1 MATLK
6 SLTGSGWLK
15 DSDDNFTAINAE
27 LAYTSGY
34 HITPFVFDMAANDA
48 TSPTPVSN
56 KTVAAH
62 PLAVTIPDNAIVIG
76 GHVDVITAVT
86 SATQN
91 ATVAIHL
98 ANANDVF
105 TSTEGAEANLTLAAQ
120 LPMAA
125 LAAAPIKLAADK
137 AVTVTVGT
145 AALTAGK
152 LNGYIIWIEGA

>member
-1 MATLK
+1 MADIK

-15 DSDDNFTAINAE
+15 DADDNFQSLASLAGLHVTKFTFDAEADDNTAE
-27 LAYTSGY
+27 
-34 HITPFVFDMAANDA
+34 
-48 TSPTPVSN
+48 TPVSN

-62 PLAVTIPDNAIVIG
+62 PMAVSIPDNAIVIS

-86 SATQN
+86 SGGS
-91 ATVAIHL
+91 ATVAISL
-98 ANANDVF
+98 VADNDLL
-105 TSTEGAEANLTLAAQ
+105 TATELTGLTEGKQ

-125 LAAAPIKLAADK
+125 VKTAPIKLSAEK

-152 LNGYIIWIEGA
+152 FDGYIVWMEGA

>member
-1 MATLK
+1 MATIK

-15 DSDDNFTAINAE
+15 DADDNFQSLKS
-27 LAYTSGY
+27 LAGY
-34 HITPFVFDMAANDA
+34 HVTPFVFDTAVDDDAAEPA
-48 TSPTPVSN
+48 SN

-62 PLAVTIPDNAIVIG
+62 PLALTIPDNAIVIG

-86 SATQN
+86 SATTN
-91 ATVAIHL
+91 STIAIHL

-120 LPMAA
+120 IPMAA
-125 LAAAPIKLAADK
+125 LGAAPIKLAAAK
-137 AVTVTVGT
+137 SVTVTVGT

-152 LNGYIIWIEGA
+152 INGYIIWIEGA

>member
-1 MATLK
+1 MAEIK

-15 DSDDNFTAINAE
+15 DADDNFSAINAE
-27 LAYTSGY
+27 LAYSSGL
-34 HITPFVFDMAANDA
+34 HITKFTFDTAAKDA
-48 TSPTPVSN
+48 ASTPVSN

-62 PLAVTIPDNAIVIG
+62 PMAVSIPDNAIVIS

-86 SATQN
+86 SGGS
-91 ATVAIHL
+91 ATVAISL
-98 ANANDVF
+98 VADNDLL
-105 TSTEGAEANLTLAAQ
+105 TATELTGLTEGKQ

-125 LAAAPIKLAADK
+125 VKTAPIKLSAEK

-152 LNGYIIWIEGA
+152 FDGYIVWMEGA

>member
-1 MATLK
+1 MSEIK
-6 SLTGSGWLK
+6 SLTGAGWLK
-15 DSDDNFTAINAE
+15 DADDNFQSLKS
-27 LAYTSGY
+27 LAGL
-34 HITPFVFDMAANDA
+34 HVTPFVFDTAANDA

-86 SATQN
+86 SDSD
-91 ATVAIHL
+91 ATVAISL
-98 ANANDVF
+98 VAANDL
-105 TSTEGAEANLTLAAQ
+105 LTATGKASLAIKAQ

-125 LAAAPIKLAADK
+125 VIAQPIKLEEEK

-152 LNGYIIWIEGA
+152 INGYIIWMEGE

>member
-15 DSDDNFTAINAE
+15 DADDNFTAINAE
-27 LAYTSGY
+27 LAYTTGY
-34 HITPFVFDMAANDA
+34 HITPFVFDTAVNDA

-76 GHVDVITAVT
+76 GSIDVITAIT
-86 SATQN
+86 SDGS
-91 ATVAIHL
+91 ATVAISL
-98 ANANDVF
+98 VAANDL
-105 TSTEGAEANLTLAAQ
+105 LTATAKASLAIKAQ
-120 LPMAA
+120 LP
-125 LAAAPIKLAADK
+125 LAAVISQPIKLEAAK
-137 AVTVTVGT
+137 AVTVTVGA

-152 LNGYIIWIEGA
+152 INGYIIWIEGA

>member
-1 MATLK
+1 MATIK
-6 SLTGSGWLK
+6 SLTGAGWLK
-15 DSDDNFTAINAE
+15 DADDNFTAINAE

-34 HITPFVFDMAANDA
+34 HVTPFVFDTAANDA
-48 TSPTPVSN
+48 GGTPASN

-86 SATQN
+86 SATTN
-91 ATVAIHL
+91 STVAIHL

-120 LPMAA
+120 IPMAA
-125 LAAAPIKLAADK
+125 LAAAPIKLSAAK

-152 LNGYIIWIEGA
+152 INGYIIWMEGA

>member
-1 MATLK
+1 MATIK
-6 SLTGSGWLK
+6 SLTGAGWLK
-15 DSDDNFTAINAE
+15 DADDNFAAVNAE
-27 LAYTSGY
+27 LAYTSGL
-34 HITPFVFDMAANDA
+34 HVTPFVFDTAVNDA
-48 TSPTPVSN
+48 AEVPASN

-62 PLAVTIPDNAIVIG
+62 PLAVTIPAKAIVLG

-86 SATQN
+86 SATKN

-98 ANANDVF
+98 ANANDVL

-120 LPMAA
+120 IPMAA
-125 LAAAPIKLAADK
+125 LKAAPIKLAAAK

-152 LNGYIIWIEGA
+152 INGYIIWMEGE

>member
-1 MATLK
+1 MAAIK

-15 DSDDNFTAINAE
+15 DADDNFQSLSSLTG
-27 LAYTSGY
+27 L
-34 HITPFVFDMAANDA
+34 HITKFTFDTAANDA

-62 PLAVTIPDNAIVIG
+62 PLAVTIPDNAIVID
-76 GHVDVITAVT
+76 GHVDVISAVT
-86 SATQN
+86 SDGS

-98 ANANDVF
+98 VNANDLLAA
-105 TSTEGAEANLTLAAQ
+105 TGKASLGAKAQ

-125 LAAAPIKLAADK
+125 VIAAPIKLEAAK

-145 AALTAGK
+145 TALTAGK
-152 LNGYIIWIEGA
+152 INGYIIWIEGE